1 MTGAVAVKSQG
12 YAIQEKR
19 GRRWMDLA
27 PGVLMA
33 NQVAEI
39 RTANLRKMYPD
50 RQFRVLW
57 RAMLEQIIDDGK
69 ESAK

>member
-19 GRRWMDLA
+19 GRKWLDLA
-27 PGVLMA
+27 PGVMMDKP
-33 NQVAEI
+33 VSEI

-50 RQFRVLW
+50 CQFRILW